1 MIRRPPRS
9 TLFPYTTLFRSQKQS
24 ETVHGTGVSYNNLED
39 KTSWLNQSGV
49 VWKKANLAD
58 TYPENKI
65 MDSENSGHLW
75 KYPAEGEID
84 GTRVYAML
92 DQTDGEILLRNYLT
106 GAVMENWTYTGPG
119 ELKNIA
125 GIEIDDNKVW
135 IYNNEKNDIKDNLN
149 VYSGQGSLI
158 KSIELPA
165 IESFKSGLVKNNNNE
180 SFILNNIGS
189 LRANS
194 IWLSS
199 GLKYFA
205 YDSSFRYENGF
216 AGDYHDIAYNENDN
230 IISVIFNVH
239 DFDDTYIDCYE
250 GPDDVRPLKNVEI
263 FRPGSG
269 LWAIR
274 GVTRVYFGGL
284 NDIPL
289 YSDFDGDLIDDIA
302 IFRPDSGLWAVRSI
316 TRAYFGS
323 SADQAVPDDF
333 NGDGITDIA
342 IFRESTGLWAVR
354 SVTRVYFGGPGDIP
368 VGR

>member
-1 MIRRPPRS
+1 M
-9 TLFPYTTLFRSQKQS
+9 
-24 ETVHGTGVSYNNLED
+24 HGTGVSYNNLED

-92 DQTDGEILLRNYLT
+92 DQTDGEILLRNYLS
-106 GAVMENWTYTGPG
+106 GAVVENWAYPGPG
-119 ELKNIA
+119 ELNKIA

-135 IYNNEKNDIKDNLN
+135 IYNNEKKQINDNLN

-158 KSIELPA
+158 KCIDLPA
-165 IESFKSGLVKNNNNE
+165 IKSTNGPGLAKNNNNE
-180 SFILNNIGS
+180 SMILNDMGS
-189 LRANS
+189 FDASS

-199 GLKYFA
+199 ALKYFA
-205 YDSSFRYENGF
+205 HDSSFRYENGF

-230 IISVIFNVH
+230 IISVIFNQSGANV
-239 DFDDTYIDCYE
+239 TYIDCYE
-250 GPDDVRPLKNVEI
+250 GSDDVRPLKNVEI

-302 IFRPDSGLWAVRSI
+302 IVRPDSGVWAGRSI

>member
-1 MIRRPPRS
+1 MELHI
-9 TLFPYTTLFRSQKQS
+9 
-24 ETVHGTGVSYNNLED
+24 
-39 KTSWLNQSGV
+39 
-49 VWKKANLAD
+49 
-58 TYPENKI
+58 
-65 MDSENSGHLW
+65 
-75 KYPAEGEID
+75 KY
-84 GTRVYAML
+84 
-92 DQTDGEILLRNYLT
+92 
-106 GAVMENWTYTGPG
+106 
-119 ELKNIA
+119 
-125 GIEIDDNKVW
+125 
-135 IYNNEKNDIKDNLN
+135 
-149 VYSGQGSLI
+149 
-158 KSIELPA
+158 
-165 IESFKSGLVKNNNNE
+165 
-180 SFILNNIGS
+180 
-189 LRANS
+189 
-194 IWLSS
+194 
-199 GLKYFA
+199 
-205 YDSSFRYENGF
+205 
-216 AGDYHDIAYNENDN
+216 DN
-230 IISVIFNVH
+230 IISVIFNISGVNVS
-239 DFDDTYIDCYE
+239 YIDCYE

-274 GVTRVYFGGL
+274 GVTRAYFGGL